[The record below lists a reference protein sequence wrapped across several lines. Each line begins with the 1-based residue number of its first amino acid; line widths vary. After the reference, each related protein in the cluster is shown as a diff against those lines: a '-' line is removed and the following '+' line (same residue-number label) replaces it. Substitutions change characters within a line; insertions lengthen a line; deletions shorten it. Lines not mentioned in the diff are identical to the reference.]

1 MKELKKG
8 TNITPAYLR
17 SLITP
22 LFRKINEADP
32 TNIRITAGQVFRTYG
47 PRLVDMLAVYSDQY
61 YRSDKIVDRLDGVDV
76 SYLQKYIDE
85 VTKIQE
91 EV

>member
-8 TNITPAYLR
+8 ISITPAFLR

-22 LFRKINEADP
+22 LFRKANEINP
-32 TNIRITAGQVFRTYG
+32 SNIRITSGQIYRTNIQTC
-47 PRLVDMLAVYSDQY
+47 DMLGVSSDQY
-61 YRSDKIVDRLDGVDV
+61 YKSDIMLDQLGGEDV

-85 VTKIQE
+85 INKIYE
-91 EV
+91 EI